1 LTILLEKITGFIRK
15 SFKLATSASPLY
27 PADSLGKKDI
37 LWQDTAY
44 VLALFGKT
52 VPDARKRIAL
62 PPVSGRVNILPQ
74 NKTTSK
80 QPISPGVEGLLMGKS
95 NSMFIGPN

>member
-1 LTILLEKITGFIRK
+1 
-15 SFKLATSASPLY
+15 
-27 PADSLGKKDI
+27 LGKKDI
-37 LWQDTAY
+37 LWPAY

-62 PPVSGRVNILPQ
+62 PPVSGKLNILPQ

-80 QPISPGVEGLLMGKS
+80 QRYISPGV
-95 NSMFIGPN
+95 